1 MDDPTPAESAPD
13 RADGRRTTQVVF
25 VPRNVWRIGL
35 VVLAVL
41 ALWGLITFV
50 LEDGGSVLFTV
61 LMAWFAALAMA
72 PVVGRLSRR
81 MPRGVATLLVM
92 AVVALAI
99 VVFLAIFG
107 RIFFDQIVQFI
118 SGIPDF
124 IDRVLTLVN
133 ERFNTEFTR
142 EALLSSI
149 SMSSEDFAQMAAEI
163 GLSVLGI
170 LGSVLSSFFGL
181 FTFALFTF
189 YLSADMPRLERW
201 VASLFPARVQDVVM
215 TAWSMTAQK
224 TGAYIGARVVLA
236 TISSTASGI
245 VFAAIG
251 LPYWLPLALW
261 TGIVAQF
268 VPTIGTYISIILP
281 VLVGFTSGEPWQG
294 VVVLVWAILY
304 QQVENLTI
312 EPKISAKAVDVH
324 PAVAF
329 GAVLLGAALF
339 GVAGAF
345 LAVPVIAMMLALL
358 DVYGRRYDLAAGLD
372 MTPLPAGKRQRR
384 WSTRAQVHDPAEPR
398 A

>member
-1 MDDPTPAESAPD
+1 MDEPD
-13 RADGRRTTQVVF
+13 RDAADDRRSTLVVLS
-25 VPRNVWRIGL
+25 PRNVWRVGL
-35 VVLAVL
+35 VVLGVI
-41 ALWGLITFV
+41 ALGALVMFI

-72 PVVGRLSRR
+72 PLVQRLSHR
-81 MPRGVATLLVM
+81 MPRGVATLLIMVTA
-92 AVVALAI
+92 AVAI
-99 VVFLAIFG
+99 VLFLLIFG
-107 RIFFDQIVQFI
+107 RLFLDQIVQFV

-124 IDRVLTLVN
+124 IDRVLELVN
-133 ERFNTEFTR
+133 ERFDTEFTR
-142 EALLSSI
+142 DALLSSI
-149 SMSSEDFAQMAAEI
+149 SLSSEDFAQIAADI
-163 GLSVLGI
+163 GLNVLGVLGSI
-170 LGSVLSSFFGL
+170 LGTVFGL
-181 FTFALFTF
+181 FTFALFAF

-201 VASLFPARVQDVVM
+201 IASLFPARIQDIVM
-215 TAWSMTAQK
+215 TAWSVTAQK

-236 TISSTASGI
+236 TISSIASGI

-294 VVVLVWAILY
+294 VVVLIWAILY
-304 QQVENLTI
+304 QQVENLTF
-312 EPKISAKAVDVH
+312 EPKISARAVDVH

-345 LAVPVIAMMLALL
+345 LAVPVAAMMLALL
-358 DVYGRRYDLAAGLD
+358 DVYGKRYDLASGLD
-372 MTPLPAGKRQRR
+372 MTPLPPDKRRAQRR
-384 WSTRAQVHDPAEPR
+384 WRWSTSSKWHDADEKSD
-398 A
+398 